1 MVRVPA
7 AYTYVSV
14 VVVVVIVVV
23 LYFLRL
29 FVNLFV
35 CFMLLAERFLLA
47 YFPASVQVG
56 GLVPA

>member
-7 AYTYVSV
+7 AYTYVS